1 MSTEQISEQVKTIF
15 RQVFKGESGLVLNEN
30 TSSNDIVSWNS
41 LSHVILI
48 DTIEKHFDIKFDLDA
63 MLSMETFGE
72 ICCETEKRINAK

>member
-1 MSTEQISEQVKTIF
+1 MTNEKISEQVKTIF
-15 RQVFKGESGLVLNEN
+15 KQIFKGEPELTLNEN

-48 DTIEKHFDIKFDLDA
+48 DTIEKHFGIKFDLDA

-72 ICCETEKRINAK
+72 ICCEAEKRINAK